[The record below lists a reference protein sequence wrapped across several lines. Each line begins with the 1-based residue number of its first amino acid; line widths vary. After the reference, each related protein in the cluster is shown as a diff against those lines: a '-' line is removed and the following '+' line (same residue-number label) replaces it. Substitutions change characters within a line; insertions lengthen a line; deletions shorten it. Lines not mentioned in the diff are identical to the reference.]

1 MKAKPEAKAE
11 KTFRSREH
19 RYSKL
24 PVKDLLRTRMD
35 ELNIKNIDMQQRLGY
50 PTPNVIAMMKMG
62 GMRMA
67 ANKAYDLA
75 QMLQLDPAF
84 ILGKMLNENDPQLW
98 DTIQKI
104 IGNKIVSEAE
114 FNTAAFLRAELDGFD
129 IDLSKNAEFVAAVT
143 PVLAKLRSKESKEL
157 KLHIAKLDEHK
168 AVKAAA

>member
-1 MKAKPEAKAE
+1 
-11 KTFRSREH
+11 
-19 RYSKL
+19 
-24 PVKDLLRTRMD
+24 
-35 ELNIKNIDMQQRLGY
+35 
-50 PTPNVIAMMKMG
+50 
-62 GMRMA
+62 
-67 ANKAYDLA
+67 
-75 QMLQLDPAF
+75 MLQLDPAF